1 MIIFILFIYIV
12 KYVKFIIFELDV
24 LWKVEDIRFRFF
36 SYGLEVGSF
45 KKRDFFWIEIFFG
58 VLFGFFERI
67 IFLNFMEF
75 VILLSWFV
83 LKL

>member
-1 MIIFILFIYIV
+1 MIKFILFIYIV
-12 KYVKFIIFELDV
+12 KYVKFIIFELNV

-36 SYGLEVGSF
+36 SYGLEVGRF
-45 KKRDFFWIEIFFG
+45 KKRDFFLIEIFFG

>member
-1 MIIFILFIYIV
+1 MIILILFIYIV
-12 KYVKFIIFELDV
+12 KYVKFIIFKLDV
-24 LWKVEDIRFRFF
+24 LWRVEDIRFRFF
-36 SYGLEVGSF
+36 SYGLEVGRF

-75 VILLSWFV
+75 VKLLSWFV